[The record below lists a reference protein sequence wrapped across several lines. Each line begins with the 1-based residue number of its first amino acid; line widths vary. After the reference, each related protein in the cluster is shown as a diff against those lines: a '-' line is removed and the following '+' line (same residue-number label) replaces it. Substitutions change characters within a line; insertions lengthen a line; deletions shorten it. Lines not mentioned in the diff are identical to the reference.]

1 MNTKQRRIEQL
12 AQLARDG
19 ILTAELIVAMNST
32 GDEDIDL
39 GKVNLTARDIDR
51 LNKDTDRLAE

>member
-1 MNTKQRRIEQL
+1 MSVRQKRVELL

-19 ILTAELIVAMNST
+19 ILTAELIVTMNST
-32 GDEDIDL
+32 GDDDIDL

-51 LNKDTDRLAE
+51 LNQTE

>member
-1 MNTKQRRIEQL
+1 MSVRQKRVELL

-32 GDEDIDL
+32 GDDDIDL

-51 LNKDTDRLAE
+51 LNKDTDRLA